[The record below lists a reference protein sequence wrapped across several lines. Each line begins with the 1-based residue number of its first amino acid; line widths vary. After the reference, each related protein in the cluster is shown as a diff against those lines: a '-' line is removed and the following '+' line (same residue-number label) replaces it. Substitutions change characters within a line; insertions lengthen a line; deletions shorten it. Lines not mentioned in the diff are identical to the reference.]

1 MRATV
6 AWLAAL
12 AACVVLPL
20 AMVAVWLV
28 AVVDDTDR
36 YVRTVSPL
44 AEDPRVLA
52 AVERSL
58 TQRVVAE
65 VEARGGAV
73 GGLVAGR
80 LEDRVADGVR
90 LVVRSPQF
98 RPAWDAANAAAH
110 EELVAGLRPG
120 ADAPDVSLDLGR
132 VLDAVVEEVG
142 DSLPVA
148 VSPPQVEAPV
158 TVLEGQQVTRA
169 RAAYQGLT
177 AAGVVLPVA
186 WVVLVALALL
196 VAKRRGRVLALLGA
210 GSAATLLLMLLAL
223 ERVRDRAVAAVPGSD
238 RALSAA
244 VWDGVTTDLR
254 LALWGAAAAAAVL
267 AVVGGLAAVVRR

>member
-1 MRATV
+1 MRAAV
-6 AWLAAL
+6 AWLTAL
-12 AACVVLPL
+12 AACVVLPV
-20 AMVAVWLV
+20 AMVAVWLG

-80 LEDRVADGVR
+80 LEDRIADGVR

-98 RPAWDAANAAAH
+98 RPAWDAANTAAH

-120 ADAPDVSLDLGR
+120 ADAADVSLDLGR

-148 VSPPQVEAPV
+148 VSPPEVEAPV

-169 RAAYQGLT
+169 RTAYQALT
-177 AAGVVLPVA
+177 AAGVVLPVV

-196 VAKRRGRVLALLGA
+196 VARQRSRVLALLGA

-223 ERVRDRAVAAVPGSD
+223 EQVRDRAVAAVPGSD